1 MNKPNARR
9 VLLETTAMRLNHLD
23 LAVPDIAAAR
33 DFFET
38 HLGFTHQQTLG
49 QNGLSILRDGG
60 GLVLVLSRR
69 QRTGAQT
76 YPDGF
81 HIGFHLESEAEVHGL
96 YERMTSAGVDVPGPP
111 SVQRGALGFYFMA
124 PGEILV
130 EVAYRA

>member
-1 MNKPNARR
+1 
-9 VLLETTAMRLNHLD
+9 MRLNHLD

-49 QNGLSILRDGG
+49 QDGLSILRDEG

-69 QRTGAQT
+69 RRTGAQA

-81 HIGFHLESEAEVHGL
+81 HIGFHLESEAAVHDL
-96 YERMTSAGVDVPGPP
+96 HARMTAAGVDIAAPP
-111 SVQRGALGFYFMA
+111 SVQRGALGFYVTA
-124 PGEILV
+124 PGDILV